1 MSTTPTPRRRFRD
14 TRLSR
19 FLQAR
24 WRLVFATLVCAALI
38 ALLPDG
44 FLLVTRFLIG
54 WDAGVALYLVLV
66 TVMVLRSDPGRI
78 RREADLQDEGRLTIP
93 VLTVAAG
100 MASLGAI
107 VFWLRSAS
115 ESGSTQPLYLGLM
128 FLTTLL
134 SWLFIHT
141 MFAAPLRARI
151 LRRASWTGR
160 WHALSRHRRSG
171 LLGFRLFLLR
181 DRNLHGRVGRR
192 HHLAHDQADRD
203 GPWPRGVRLQ
213 RDDDRFDGFD
223 RGRRDLF
230 QVTP

>member
-1 MSTTPTPRRRFRD
+1 MSTTPKPRRRFRD
-14 TRLSR
+14 TRVLH

-24 WRLVFATLVCAALI
+24 WRLMSATLVCAALI
-38 ALLPDG
+38 TLLPDG
-44 FLLVTRFLIG
+44 LLLVSRFLIG

-93 VLTVAAG
+93 VLTVIAG

-115 ESGSTQPLYLGLM
+115 ESGSTQPLYLALM

-141 MFAAPLRARI
+141 MFALHYAHECYAEHRGQGGGMRFPKTDAPDYWDFVYFSFVIGTSTAVSDVAITSRTI
-151 LRRASWTGR
+151 RRTATAQGLVAFVFNVTMI
-160 WHALSRHRRSG
+160 ALTVSIAGDAIS
-171 LLGFRLFLLR
+171 FK
-181 DRNLHGRVGRR
+181 
-192 HHLAHDQADRD
+192 
-203 GPWPRGVRLQ
+203 
-213 RDDDRFDGFD
+213 
-223 RGRRDLF
+223 
-230 QVTP
+230 

>member
-115 ESGSTQPLYLGLM
+115 ESGSTQPLHLELM

-134 SWLFIHT
+134 SWLWSLSTPCSRSTTRTNTTPSIVD
-141 MFAAPLRARI
+141 RAVACAFLTPTIRT
-151 LRRASWTGR
+151 TGI
-160 WHALSRHRRSG
+160 SSIS
-171 LLGFRLFLLR
+171 
-181 DRNLHGRVGRR
+181 
-192 HHLAHDQADRD
+192 
-203 GPWPRGVRLQ
+203 PS
-213 RDDDRFDGFD
+213 
-223 RGRRDLF
+223 
-230 QVTP
+230 

>member
-1 MSTTPTPRRRFRD
+1 MSTTPKPRRRFRD
-14 TRLSR
+14 TRVSH

-24 WRLVFATLVCAALI
+24 WRLMSATLVCAALI
-38 ALLPDG
+38 TLLPDG
-44 FLLVTRFLIG
+44 LLLVSRFLIG

-93 VLTVAAG
+93 VLTVIAG

-115 ESGSTQPLYLGLM
+115 ESGSTQPLYLALM

-141 MFAAPLRARI
+141 MFALHYAHECYAEHRGQGGGMRFPETDAPDYWDFVYFSFVIGTSTAVSDVAITARTI
-151 LRRASWTGR
+151 RRTATAQGLVAFVFNVTMI
-160 WHALSRHRRSG
+160 ALTVSIAGDAIS
-171 LLGFRLFLLR
+171 FK
-181 DRNLHGRVGRR
+181 
-192 HHLAHDQADRD
+192 
-203 GPWPRGVRLQ
+203 
-213 RDDDRFDGFD
+213 
-223 RGRRDLF
+223 
-230 QVTP
+230 